1 MIPRNELRKIARA
14 RLKDS
19 EALFQSGRYDSAL
32 YLCGYAIELALKAR
46 ICRTL
51 KWAGFPSTRKDFE
64 SLASLKTH
72 DLDILLKLSGIENK
86 IQAGFAAEWSVVAD
100 WNPESRYHAIGTTNQ
115 SEAARMI
122 AAAKTLLR
130 VI

>member
-1 MIPRNELRKIARA
+1 MRKIARA

-19 EALFQSGRYDSAL
+19 EALFQSRRYDSAV

-51 KWAGFPSTRKDFE
+51 KWAGFPSTRKEFE
-64 SLASLKTH
+64 SLTSLKTH
-72 DLDILLKLSGIENK
+72 DLGILLKLSGLENK
-86 IQAGFAAEWSVVAD
+86 IQAGYAAEWLVVAE
-100 WNPESRYHAIGTTNQ
+100 WEPESRYHAIGMTSQ
-115 SEAARMI
+115 SDAAQMI

>member
-1 MIPRNELRKIARA
+1 MIPRNELKKIANA

-19 EALFQSGRYDSAL
+19 EALFQHRRYDSAV

-51 KWAGFPSTRKDFE
+51 KWAGFPSTRREFE

-72 DLDILLKLSGIENK
+72 DLNILLRLSGLENK
-86 IQAGFAAEWSVVAD
+86 IQTGFATDWASVAT
-100 WNPESRYHAIGTTNQ
+100 WEPESRYHAVGTTNQ
-115 SEAARMI
+115 SDAAKMI